1 MTFDRKWNGFLDR
14 IDEMEEF
21 QRKMFRGH
29 SKKKRLH
36 IGLGGQKN
44 VPPYTVRPS
53 YKRSKSAPP
62 IGESLVQ
69 EISTDTIETFRVR
82 DSLAPFWR
90 GDKLDPEIREQ
101 LLKIAQDFIDTIEVR
116 LDPTDIIFT
125 GSLANYN
132 WSELSDI
139 DIHILVDYSKI
150 DEDKDLINSLFRS
163 LTTSWNDK
171 HSIKIK
177 DYEVEIYIQDQSEK
191 HTSTGVYS
199 LTKDKWLIKP
209 EKAKFSLDKNKIKT
223 KAEAEVE
230 RINAVEDA
238 LKEDDFIGAFEMGEK
253 QIKRLKKMRK
263 SGLSSEG
270 EFSIE
275 NIVYKVLRRS
285 EELERLYDL
294 TNRAYDS
301 AMSL

>member
-14 IDEMEEF
+14 IDEMERF
-21 QRKMFRGH
+21 QRLMLRGH
-29 SKKKRLH
+29 AKKKRLH

-44 VPPYTVRPS
+44 VPPYSVRPS

-69 EISTDTIETFRVR
+69 EISTDTIESFKIRN
-82 DSLAPFWR
+82 SLAPFWKA
-90 GDKLDPEIREQ
+90 DKLDPDVREQ
-101 LLKIAQDFIDTIEVR
+101 LLKIAQDFVDTIEVR
-116 LDPTDIIFT
+116 LDPTDIVFT

-132 WSELSDI
+132 WSDLSDI
-139 DIHILVDYSKI
+139 DLHIIVDYSKI
-150 DEDKDLINSLFRS
+150 DEDRELINSLFRS
-163 LTTSWNDK
+163 LTTTWNDR

-177 DYEVEIYIQDQSEK
+177 DYEVEIYIQDLNEK

-199 LTKDKWLIKP
+199 LTQDKWLVKP
-209 EKAKFSLDKNKIKT
+209 EKSKFRLDKNKVKT

-238 LKEDDFIGAFEMGEK
+238 LKEGDFVAAYEMGEK

-263 SGLSSEG
+263 TGLSEEG

-285 EELERLYDL
+285 EELDRLYDL
-294 TNRAYDS
+294 VNRAYDS
-301 AMSL
+301 AMSM

>member
-1 MTFDRKWNGFLDR
+1 
-14 IDEMEEF
+14 
-21 QRKMFRGH
+21 
-29 SKKKRLH
+29 
-36 IGLGGQKN
+36 

-69 EISTDTIETFRVR
+69 EISTNTIETFRVR